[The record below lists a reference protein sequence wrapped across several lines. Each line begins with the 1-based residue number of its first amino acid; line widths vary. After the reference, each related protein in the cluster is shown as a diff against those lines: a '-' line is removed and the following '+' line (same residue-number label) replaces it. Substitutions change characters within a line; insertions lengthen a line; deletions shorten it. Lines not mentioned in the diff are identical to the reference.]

1 MTGKAWIYW
10 EKKTE
15 AALAIVADNMNRRQT
30 FLTKYHAR
38 RLQEYILYYGLL
50 SVVLLLCVV
59 LQSPARGVTVM
70 CYTAVSSLCYVL
82 CCSLRPVVLLCV
94 VLQSPSCGVPVMYC
108 TAVSILWCCCYV
120 LYCSLHPV
128 VKLLCVVLQ
137 SPAYGDAV
145 MCCTVV
151 SSPLCCCYVLYC
163 SLQPVVL
170 LLCVVL
176 QSPAYGDA
184 VMCCTAVSSPLC
196 CCYVLY
202 CSLHPVVVL
211 LCVVLQSP
219 SRGVAVMCCTA
230 VSSPWCCAVL
240 ESPARGVAAVYPMWI
255 SHGFIWFL
263 DCIWLV
269 TIWISM
275 PSFSKLPR
283 RKPPHNWFWK
293 GLTPQPSCQ
302 SSPCRGK
309 TLRVH
314 NDENV
319 RSGVFFAS
327 WNNSDSNVL

>member
-1 MTGKAWIYW
+1 MH
-10 EKKTE
+10 
-15 AALAIVADNMNRRQT
+15 ADCRSISYT
-30 FLTKYHAR
+30 TVYFPWCCCY
-38 RLQEYILYYGLL
+38 
-50 SVVLLLCVV
+50 VLCCSLR
-59 LQSPARGVTVM
+59 PRGVTVM

-176 QSPAYGDA
+176 QSPARCVA
-184 VMCCTAVSSPLC
+184 VMCCTAVSILWW

-202 CSLHPVVVL
+202 CSLHPVVL
-211 LCVVLQSP
+211 LS
-219 SRGVAVMCCTA
+219 
-230 VSSPWCCAVL
+230 CAVL
-240 ESPARGVAAVYPMWI
+240 QSPARGVVLCWSLRPVVLLLCILCEFHMVSY
-255 SHGFIWFL
+255 GFLIAFGWWPFGFPCL
-263 DCIWLV
+263 PFPNSLV
-269 TIWISM
+269 
-275 PSFSKLPR
+275 

-319 RSGVFFAS
+319 RSGVFFC
-327 WNNSDSNVL
+327 VMK